1 MGTNARGLLLVERP
15 AHERRPGQQEAF
27 ILNRFRTP
35 VRVAILAAAATA
47 GTGVLSETLSADVQA
62 DAERTADG
70 VAQQLQQYF
79 VQQGWI
85 APQ

>member
-1 MGTNARGLLLVERP
+1 
-15 AHERRPGQQEAF
+15 
-27 ILNRFRTP
+27 
-35 VRVAILAAAATA
+35 
-47 GTGVLSETLSADVQA
+47 VQA